1 MYESLVRLGR
11 VVNHESTYPNQLEKE
26 STSFFS
32 YQLPFHKDWNL
43 TEVITLEFGSWTTVR
58 WPLYLREPYYGNI
71 FQQIQTFLGSDK
83 TLKKIIIFLL
93 A

>member
-1 MYESLVRLGR
+1 MGRVECFFNPTYVCESL
-11 VVNHESTYPNQLEKE
+11 
-26 STSFFS
+26 SFLKKRGSIYFIFS

-43 TEVITLEFGSWTTVR
+43 VPSKLAEVITLEFGSWTTVR

-83 TLKKIIIFLL
+83 ILKKS
-93 A
+93 